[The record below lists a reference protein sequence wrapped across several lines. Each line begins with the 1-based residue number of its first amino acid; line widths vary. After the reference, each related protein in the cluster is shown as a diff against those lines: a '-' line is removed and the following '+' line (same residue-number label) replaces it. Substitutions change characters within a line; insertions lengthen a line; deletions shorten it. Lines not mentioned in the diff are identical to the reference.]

1 MRCEKK
7 EIILPNFLNSNLDDE
22 NVFKNF
28 DFQAVLKNGERN
40 IYPFCAICLRSCISP
55 SIPNNC
61 SHSFCF
67 KCLRLWSKK
76 KNRAHYV
83 EKISRKLL
91 GADITRINIFKY
103 YKSINQ
109 ILLNNTIKK

>member
-40 IYPFCAICLRSCISP
+40 IYPFCAICL
-55 SIPNNC
+55 
-61 SHSFCF
+61 F
-67 KCLRLWSKK
+67 
-76 KNRAHYV
+76 
-83 EKISRKLL
+83 
-91 GADITRINIFKY
+91 
-103 YKSINQ
+103 Q
-109 ILLNNTIKK
+109 IIVATAFVSNA

>member
-22 NVFKNF
+22 NVLKNF

-55 SIPNNC
+55 NIPNNC

-76 KNRAHYV
+76 KKSCPLCRKNFS
-83 EKISRKLL
+83 KIIRC
-91 GADITRINIFKY
+91 
-103 YKSINQ
+103 
-109 ILLNNTIKK
+109 